1 MQDEWAVLA
10 ASWDLALE
18 VDGYPATTRRSY
30 RKALE
35 SLAGWLAETAPG
47 AGPGD
52 VTRAQARGWLAHVT
66 RTRSAST
73 ARTWLA
79 GVRHFFR
86 FAAAEDEIPA
96 DPTTGIRGPAAGEP
110 VTEVLTVDQ
119 LRALLAACAGRSYT
133 ARRDTAIVRLFA
145 DGGLRLAELAGLT
158 VADVD
163 LRERM
168 VYVRGKGTRRSG
180 PRHRAIPVGVRT
192 MQALDRYLRERRQHP
207 WASKDA
213 LWLGDRGRG
222 PVTAD
227 GIKRALGRRAATAGI
242 PGLHPHMLR
251 HTWADQFRK
260 AGGSEGDLMVLGGW
274 RNRQMLDRY
283 GKAAAADRAADAYR
297 RLSLGDRL

>member
-1 MQDEWAVLA
+1 MDSEWAALA
-10 ASWDLALE
+10 ESWDLSLE
-18 VDGYPATTRRSY
+18 VDGYSAATRRSY
-30 RKALE
+30 GKALA
-35 SLAGWLAETAPG
+35 SVAAHVGDTA
-47 AGPGD
+47 PGD
-52 VTRAQARGWLAHVT
+52 VTRAQVRGWLAHVT
-66 RTRSAST
+66 RSASPST

-86 FAAAEDEIPA
+86 FALAEEEIGT
-96 DPTTGIRGPAAGEP
+96 DPTAGIRGPNPGDP
-110 VTEVLTVDQ
+110 VTDVLSVEQ
-119 LRALLAACAGRSYT
+119 LRALLATCGGKSYT
-133 ARRDTAIVRLFA
+133 ARRDAAIIRLFA
-145 DGGLRLAELAGLT
+145 DGGLRLAELAGLS

-168 VYVRGKGTRRSG
+168 VYVHGKGSRRSG
-180 PRHRAIPVGVRT
+180 PRHRAVPVGVKT

-207 WASKDA
+207 WATADA

-222 PVTAD
+222 PVTTDA
-227 GIKRALGRRAATAGI
+227 IKRILQRRAATAGI
-242 PGLHPHMLR
+242 KGLHPHMMR

-283 GKAAAADRAADAYR
+283 GKAAAAGRAADAYR